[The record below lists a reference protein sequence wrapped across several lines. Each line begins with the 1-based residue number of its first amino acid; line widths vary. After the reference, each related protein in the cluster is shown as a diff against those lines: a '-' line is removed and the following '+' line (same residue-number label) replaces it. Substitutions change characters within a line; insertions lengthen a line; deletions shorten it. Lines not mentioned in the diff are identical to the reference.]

1 MDARKALLLWLGTQ
15 ILGDDLDGLKATV
28 RDKLV
33 GDPMGNVLTTVL
45 LGGVLF
51 YEAEKGHNPAVKSM
65 EDALLFVA
73 TSLTSTSNDLSPST
87 ERGKL
92 ITTALRTAGPSLA
105 FSMLNPPPATA
116 PALPAAAPSSAD
128 AELQK
133 RLLDKLDA
141 ILTELKA
148 QRGAPVTV

>member
-15 ILGDDLDGLKATV
+15 ILGDDLDSLKATV
-28 RDKLV
+28 REKLV
-33 GDPMGNVLTTVL
+33 GDPIGNVLTTVL

-51 YEAEKGHNPAVKSM
+51 YEAEKGHNPNVKSM

-73 TSLTSTSNDLSPST
+73 TSLTSPSSDVSPRT

-92 ITTALRTAGPSLA
+92 ITTALRTAGPAMA
-105 FSMLNPPPATA
+105 FNMLNAPPAKAPAALPPP
-116 PALPAAAPSSAD
+116 PSAND
-128 AELQK
+128 AELQR